1 MSKWPYNWWIVI
13 WFSRGKVEVNLLSI
27 KMKATLL
34 KNSRSK
40 QVMNR
45 LELSAL
51 AEMIRKNPNEKQV
64 YHLRQ
69 NLTSAD
75 ESRYFSTTC

>member
-1 MSKWPYNWWIVI
+1 
-13 WFSRGKVEVNLLSI
+13 
-27 KMKATLL
+27 MKATLL

-64 YHLRQ
+64 YHLRR

-75 ESRYFSTTC
+75 ESRSMPVSHIFRYFSQWG